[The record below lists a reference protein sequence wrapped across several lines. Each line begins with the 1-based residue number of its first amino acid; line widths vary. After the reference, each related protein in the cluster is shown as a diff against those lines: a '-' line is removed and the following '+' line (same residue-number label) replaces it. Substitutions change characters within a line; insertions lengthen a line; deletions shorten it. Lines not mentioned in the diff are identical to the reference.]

1 MIIIFVFIINNSKRF
16 INNIWDDGK
25 EKTKE
30 LQWFIMT
37 EQMKIYYK
45 NVE

>member
-30 LQWFIMT
+30 LQLLIMT
-37 EQMKIYYK
+37 E
-45 NVE
+45 